1 MKVSG
6 GTFYYIAINGKT
18 CEFSIH
24 SFSVASWRYR
34 MSIKENNVFSTTE
47 AAQEALDKIRAI
59 LRGDDDMKV
68 KQSTPKAAVIRIEL
82 TVDEA
87 MGIYS
92 AISGEALVDNESAEA
107 AKNDLVVA
115 MKDELEL

>member
-1 MKVSG
+1 
-6 GTFYYIAINGKT
+6 
-18 CEFSIH
+18 
-24 SFSVASWRYR
+24 
-34 MSIKENNVFSTTE
+34 
-47 AAQEALDKIRAI
+47 
-59 LRGDDDMKV
+59 MKV

-115 MKDELEL
+115 MRDELEL

>member
-1 MKVSG
+1 
-6 GTFYYIAINGKT
+6 
-18 CEFSIH
+18 
-24 SFSVASWRYR
+24 
-34 MSIKENNVFSTTE
+34 
-47 AAQEALDKIRAI
+47 
-59 LRGDDDMKV
+59 MKV

-115 MKDELEL
+115 MKDELGLG